1 MGTSVNFY
9 GGGAKRAYYNLQRVF
24 RLLAKNSAKLF
35 LVAMVSYQ
43 RCGLKSEG
51 RKAVKQLVI
60 STLLMPNL
68 SVGYAVLY
76 HHKLEKEGLV
86 RRQNGVAQ
94 NPFPGLEL

>member
-1 MGTSVNFY
+1 M
-9 GGGAKRAYYNLQRVF
+9 
-24 RLLAKNSAKLF
+24 
-35 LVAMVSYQ
+35 
-43 RCGLKSEG
+43 KSEG

-60 STLLMPNL
+60 STLLMPNP

-86 RRQNGVAQ
+86 RRPNGVAQ